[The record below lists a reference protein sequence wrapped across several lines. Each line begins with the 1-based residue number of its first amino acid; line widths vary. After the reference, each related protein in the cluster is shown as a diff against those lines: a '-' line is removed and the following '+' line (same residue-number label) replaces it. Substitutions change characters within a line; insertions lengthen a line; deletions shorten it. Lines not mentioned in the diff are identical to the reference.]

1 MARELQPDIFGDL
14 RPTEVLS
21 EPSMALRLPWSSAGE
36 RTQQP
41 MPQQASFMRE
51 EDWRTL
57 VGQVDQLKKRMS
69 EVESS
74 QMQVQNRQNELI
86 QATKVRIER
95 VMGSCQ
101 RMDEIVK
108 NFTTELSDK
117 MSAMQLRLN
126 ERKLADHKV
135 QELVDRRA
143 SMLQTYEV
151 RLGALQKLL
160 SEQEMLL
167 MNARAALQEARRRS

>member
-14 RPTEVLS
+14 RPADMAS
-21 EPSMALRLPWSSAGE
+21 EPSMALRLPWSSGE
-36 RTQQP
+36 RPAP
-41 MPQQASFMRE
+41 MPQTPSFMRE

-101 RMDEIVK
+101 RMDEVVK
-108 NFTTELSDK
+108 SFTTELADK

-135 QELVDRRA
+135 QELVDRHT
-143 SMLQTYEV
+143 SMIQTYEV
-151 RLGALQKLL
+151 RLSALQKLL

-167 MNARAALQEARRRS
+167 MNARAALQEFRRR